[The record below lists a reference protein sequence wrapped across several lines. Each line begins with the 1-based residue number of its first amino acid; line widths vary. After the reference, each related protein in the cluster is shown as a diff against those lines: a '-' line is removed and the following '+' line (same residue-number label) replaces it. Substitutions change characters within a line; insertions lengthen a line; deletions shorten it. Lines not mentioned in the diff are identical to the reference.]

1 MKAQLI
7 IIASAAFLLVSSI
20 ASAQEGAAAGAE
32 GQEAPTAKMTGQ
44 DMMGHMGQGMMEQ
57 RMMRHGMPQ
66 GGMHMRIL

>member
-32 GQEAPTAKMTGQ
+32 GQEAPTAN
-44 DMMGHMGQGMMEQ
+44 
-57 RMMRHGMPQ
+57 
-66 GGMHMRIL
+66 RI